1 MAWKDENV
9 ILMPGDSIVVK
20 ERTNT
25 VNILGEVYNPG
36 LQEFQKN
43 RSLKYY
49 LNSTGGITEKGS
61 KDKIIVVY
69 ANGQVKPKK
78 WFSTPEIRDGCTII
92 VYAEKSREP
101 FNVTQFATN
110 WTSILSSLITA
121 VILSQ
126 QISPQ

>member
-1 MAWKDENV
+1 MV
-9 ILMPGDSIVVK
+9 R

-49 LNSTGGITEKGS
+49 LNSAGGITENGS
-61 KDKIIVVY
+61 KDKVIVVY

-78 WFSTPEIRDGCTII
+78 WFSIPEIRDGCTII
-92 VYAEKSREP
+92 VYAEKSTEP